1 MTSSPG
7 PIRSLCWMTRATD
20 IAPIASASAAQNAAA
35 IHFQTGLRS
44 ATTVPPAAAGVDPVP
59 QAAKVKGHELGPRSA
74 GLVMA
79 AEVVPPRTARFDL
92 NNLLLA
98 IDGLRS

>member
-7 PIRSLCWMTRATD
+7 PIRNLCWMTRATD

-35 IHFQTGLRS
+35 IHFQRGLRS
-44 ATTVPPAAAGVDPVP
+44 SITVPSAAAALIPSLKP
-59 QAAKVKGHELGPRSA
+59 QKVKGHELGPRSS
-74 GLVMA
+74 GLVRA
-79 AEVVPPRTARFDL
+79 RRSRPARTARFDL